1 MSEDQAVGVPEA
13 DEPEAPTESNE
24 RIFLCVVDSSAEM
37 NVALRFAC
45 RRAAHTDGRVA
56 LLYVME
62 PADFQH
68 WMAVEEK
75 MREERREEAEQ
86 VLQKLAVTVNE
97 LTGKRPVL
105 YVREGAPRDVLLE
118 LIGEEPSIR
127 ILVLGAGT
135 GRKGPGP
142 LVSSLAGKM
151 SGAFPIPIT
160 VVPGNL
166 SDEQID
172 ALT

>member
-1 MSEDQAVGVPEA
+1 MSDAADVSPSSGATPQATA
-13 DEPEAPTESNE
+13 AQE
-24 RIFLCVVDSSAEM
+24 RIFLCVVDSTAELRC
-37 NVALRFAC
+37 ALRFAC
-45 RRAAHTDGRVA
+45 RRAQKTGGRVA

-68 WMAVEEK
+68 WIAVEEK
-75 MREERREEAEQ
+75 WRAERREEAEQ
-86 VLQKLAVTVNE
+86 TLNRLAAEVNE
-97 LTGKRPVL
+97 LTGTTPVL
-105 YVREGAPRDVLLE
+105 YLREGKPGDAILK
-118 LIGEEPSIR
+118 LIEEEPTIS

-135 GRKGPGP
+135 GKKGPGP

-151 SGAFPIPIT
+151 SGKFPIPIT

-166 SDEQID
+166 TLEQID